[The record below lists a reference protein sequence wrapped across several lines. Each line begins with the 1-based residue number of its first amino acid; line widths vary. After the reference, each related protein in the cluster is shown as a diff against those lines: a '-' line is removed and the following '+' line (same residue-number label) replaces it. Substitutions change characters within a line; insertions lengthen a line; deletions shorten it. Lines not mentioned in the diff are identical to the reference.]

1 MTQIR
6 RFASPWTFPYLMMGV
21 SRSYPANDTIFKNN
35 WNSYRK

>member
-1 MTQIR
+1 MDL
-6 RFASPWTFPYLMMGV
+6 PLLMMGV